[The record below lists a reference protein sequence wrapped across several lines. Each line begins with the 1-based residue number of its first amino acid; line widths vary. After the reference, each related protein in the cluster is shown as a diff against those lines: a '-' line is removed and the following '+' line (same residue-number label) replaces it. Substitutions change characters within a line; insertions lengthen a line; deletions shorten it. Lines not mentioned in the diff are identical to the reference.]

1 MKRRNFLK
9 LGAAVSALP
18 LIPSSMLAADKLTAL
33 KKNGEIL
40 TAARWG
46 ILKASVKNGKIVK
59 SAPWKIT
66 SKIPNTLQNTMA
78 DLVYNTRIKAPM
90 VRKSYLADPD
100 NPKPELRGL
109 DEWVEVK
116 YEDAI
121 KLVAR
126 ELKKTR
132 EQKGASSVFAGSYG
146 WQSTG
151 NVHVSR
157 TLLHRFMNLTGGFT
171 GVTGDYSTGAAQVIM
186 PHVTGSNQ
194 VYEQQTSW
202 PVVLESSKIVVF
214 WGLNPI
220 STLRVAWTSSDE
232 QGFKYFEQ
240 LKNSDKEI
248 IIIDPIKTV
257 SGKYF
262 EGKARWITP
271 RPNTDVAMMLGMAQ
285 YLYSQGKYD
294 KEFLQNYTVG
304 FEKFVPYL
312 TGQSDGVAKTPEWAS
327 EICDISADVIKELA
341 IKFYEN
347 RTMIMAG
354 WGIQRAHHGEQAHW
368 MIVTLCAML
377 GQIGLAGGGFGFSYH
392 YANGGAPTC
401 AGGVIGGMNAAS
413 VGVVKDGKFLG
424 LAQDQKQGG
433 EAAQAWLVNTAKVA
447 FPLARIADALLN
459 PGKTIDA
466 NGAKITYPKIDFIYW
481 VGGNPIVHHQD
492 TNTNIKAWRKP
503 RTIVVNEIYWTPT
516 AKMADIVFPTTTQ
529 YERNDITMSGD
540 YSNMHIIPM
549 KQVVAKQHGAKDD
562 YQIFTDLCKAYAD
575 GLAEVYTDGG
585 KTEMDWIKEFYEGA
599 ASAVNANTAL
609 GIQMPS
615 FEQWWEKNEPTEFYE
630 TPENAAYVT
639 FEDFRNDPVLEALGT
654 PSGLIEI
661 YSDTI
666 AAMNYK
672 DCGAH
677 PMWFEPVEWLGMK
690 DKPAKFHLL
699 SIHPYDRLHS
709 QQSNTSNRKRYAVAD
724 REPVLINTE
733 DAKELGIKQGDL
745 VRVYNARGEILAGA
759 NVSDDIM
766 RGVVQIFEGAWY
778 DPNAEGLCKN
788 GNPNV
793 LTIELPTS
801 ELANGNISHTA
812 LVNIELYKHKAGE
825 DIKLTAF
832 MPPKGA
838 K

>member
-202 PVVLESSKIVVF
+202 PVVLENSKVVVF

-262 EGKARWITP
+262 EGKAKWIAP

-285 YLYSQGKYD
+285 HLYSQGKYD

-327 EICDISADVIKELA
+327 EICGISADVIKELA
-341 IKFYEN
+341 VKFYEN

-401 AGGVIGGMNAAS
+401 AGGVISGMNAAS

-466 NGAKITYPKIDFIYW
+466 NGAKITYPQIDFIYW

-516 AKMADIVFPTTTQ
+516 AKMADIVFPTTTE

-630 TPENAAYVT
+630 TPESAAYVS

-745 VRVYNARGEILAGA
+745 VRVFNARGEILAGA
-759 NVSDDIM
+759 NVSSDIM

-793 LTIELPTS
+793 LTIDLPTS

>member
-46 ILKASVKNGKIVK
+46 ILKASVKNGKIIK
-59 SAPWKIT
+59 SAPWRIT

-132 EQKGASSVFAGSYG
+132 EQKGADSVFAGSYG

-202 PVVLESSKIVVF
+202 PVVLENSKVVVF

-262 EGKARWITP
+262 EGKAKWIAP

-285 YLYSQGKYD
+285 HLYSQGKYD

-327 EICDISADVIKELA
+327 EICGISADVIKELA

-354 WGIQRAHHGEQAHW
+354 WGIQRAHHGEQVHW

-424 LAQDQKQGG
+424 LVQDQKQGG

-466 NGAKITYPKIDFIYW
+466 NGEKITYPKIDFIYW

-516 AKMADIVFPTTTQ
+516 AKMADIVFPTTTE

-562 YQIFTDLCKAYAD
+562 YQIFTDLCKAYAE
-575 GLAEVYTDGG
+575 GLAEAYTDGG

-630 TPENAAYVT
+630 TPESAAYVT

-699 SIHPYDRLHS
+699 SLHPLDRLHS

-793 LTIELPTS
+793 LTIDLPTS
-801 ELANGNISHTA
+801 ELANGNIAHTA
-812 LVNIELYKHKAGE
+812 LVDIELYKHKAGE

>member
-132 EQKGASSVFAGSYG
+132 EQKGADSVFAGSYG

-157 TLLHRFMNLTGGFT
+157 TLLHRFMNLSGGFT

-202 PVVLESSKIVVF
+202 PVVLENSKVVVF

-271 RPNTDVAMMLGMAQ
+271 RPNTDVGMMLGMAQ
-285 YLYSQGKYD
+285 HLYSQGKYD

-327 EICDISADVIKELA
+327 EICGISADVIKELA

-413 VGVVKDGKFLG
+413 VGIVKDGKFLG

-466 NGAKITYPKIDFIYW
+466 NGAKITYPQIDFIYW

-516 AKMADIVFPTTTQ
+516 AKMADIVFPTTTE

-630 TPENAAYVT
+630 TPENAAYVS

-666 AAMNYK
+666 EAMNYK

-699 SIHPYDRLHS
+699 SLHPYDRLHS

-793 LTIELPTS
+793 LTIDLPTS
-801 ELANGNISHTA
+801 ELANGNIAHTA
-812 LVNIELYKHKAGE
+812 LVDIELYKHKAGE

>member
-78 DLVYNTRIKAPM
+78 DLVCNTRIKAPM

-132 EQKGASSVFAGSYG
+132 EQKGADSVFAGSYG

-157 TLLHRFMNLTGGFT
+157 TLLHRFMNLSGGFT

-202 PVVLESSKIVVF
+202 PVVLENSKVVVF

-262 EGKARWITP
+262 EGKAKWITP
-271 RPNTDVAMMLGMAQ
+271 RPNTDVAMMLSMAQ
-285 YLYSQGKYD
+285 HLYSQGKYD

-304 FEKFVPYL
+304 FKKFVPYL

-327 EICDISADVIKELA
+327 EICGISADVIKELA

-413 VGVVKDGKFLG
+413 VGIVKDGKFLG

-516 AKMADIVFPTTTQ
+516 AKMADIVFPTTTE

-549 KQVVAKQHGAKDD
+549 KQVVAKQYGAKDD

-630 TPENAAYVT
+630 TPESAAYVS

-699 SIHPYDRLHS
+699 SLHPLDRLHS

-793 LTIELPTS
+793 LTIDLPTS

-812 LVNIELYKHKAGE
+812 LVDIELYKHKAGE

>member
-9 LGAAVSALP
+9 LSAAVSALP
-18 LIPSSMLAADKLTAL
+18 LIPSSMLAVDKLTAL

-132 EQKGASSVFAGSYG
+132 EQKGADSVFAGSYG

-202 PVVLESSKIVVF
+202 PVVLENSKVVVF

-262 EGKARWITP
+262 EGKARWIAP

-285 YLYSQGKYD
+285 HLYSQGKYD

-327 EICDISADVIKELA
+327 EICGISADVIKELA

-516 AKMADIVFPTTTQ
+516 AKMADIVFPTTTE

-575 GLAEVYTDGG
+575 GLAEAYTDGG

-630 TPENAAYVT
+630 TPESAAYVS

-699 SIHPYDRLHS
+699 SIHPLDRLHS
-709 QQSNTSNRKRYAVAD
+709 QQSNTSNRKRYAVAG

-793 LTIELPTS
+793 LTIDLPTS
-801 ELANGNISHTA
+801 ELANGNIAHTA
-812 LVNIELYKHKAGE
+812 LVDIELYKHKAGE

>member
-132 EQKGASSVFAGSYG
+132 EQKGADSVFAGSYG

-157 TLLHRFMNLTGGFT
+157 TLLHRFMNLSGGFT

-202 PVVLESSKIVVF
+202 PVVLENSKVVVF

-240 LKNSDKEI
+240 LKNSNKEI

-262 EGKARWITP
+262 EGKARWIAP

-285 YLYSQGKYD
+285 HLYSQGKYD

-327 EICDISADVIKELA
+327 EICGIGADVIKELA

-347 RTMIMAG
+347 RTMIMVG

-433 EAAQAWLVNTAKVA
+433 EATQAWLVNTAKVA

-466 NGAKITYPKIDFIYW
+466 NGAKITYPQIDFIYW

-575 GLAEVYTDGG
+575 GLAEAYTDGG

-609 GIQMPS
+609 GVQMPS

-630 TPENAAYVT
+630 TPESAAYVS

-699 SIHPYDRLHS
+699 SLHPLDRLHS

-759 NVSDDIM
+759 NVSSDIM
-766 RGVVQIFEGAWY
+766 RGVVQIFEGVWY

-793 LTIELPTS
+793 LTIDLPTS

-812 LVNIELYKHKAGE
+812 LVDIELYKHKAGE

>member
-78 DLVYNTRIKAPM
+78 DLVYNTRVKAPM

-132 EQKGASSVFAGSYG
+132 EQKGADSVFAGSYG

-151 NVHVSR
+151 NMHVSR
-157 TLLHRFMNLTGGFT
+157 TLLHRFMNLSGGFT

-202 PVVLESSKIVVF
+202 PVVLENSKVVVF

-285 YLYSQGKYD
+285 HLYSQGKYD

-327 EICDISADVIKELA
+327 EICGIGADVIKELA

-413 VGVVKDGKFLG
+413 VGIVKDGKFLG

-516 AKMADIVFPTTTQ
+516 AKMADIVFPTTTE

-609 GIQMPS
+609 GMQMPS

-630 TPENAAYVT
+630 TPESAAYVS

-699 SIHPYDRLHS
+699 SLHPLDRLHS

-793 LTIELPTS
+793 LTIDLPTS

-812 LVNIELYKHKAGE
+812 LLDIELYKHKAGE

>member
-9 LGAAVSALP
+9 LGATLSALP

-132 EQKGASSVFAGSYG
+132 EQKGADSVFAGSYG

-202 PVVLESSKIVVF
+202 PVVLENSKVVVF

-262 EGKARWITP
+262 EGKAKWITP

-285 YLYSQGKYD
+285 HLYSQGKYD

-327 EICDISADVIKELA
+327 EICGISADVIKELA

-413 VGVVKDGKFLG
+413 VGIVKDGKFLG

-433 EAAQAWLVNTAKVA
+433 EAAQAWLINTAKVA

-516 AKMADIVFPTTTQ
+516 AKMADIVFPTTTE

-575 GLAEVYTDGG
+575 GLAEAYTDGG

-630 TPENAAYVT
+630 TPESAAYVS

-759 NVSDDIM
+759 NVSGDIM

-793 LTIELPTS
+793 LTIDLPTS
-801 ELANGNISHTA
+801 ELANGNIAHTA

>member
-9 LGAAVSALP
+9 LGAAASALP

-132 EQKGASSVFAGSYG
+132 EQKGADSVFAGSYG

-157 TLLHRFMNLTGGFT
+157 TLLHRFMNLSGGFT

-202 PVVLESSKIVVF
+202 PVVLENSKVVVF

-240 LKNSDKEI
+240 LKDSDKEI

-262 EGKARWITP
+262 EGKAKWIAP

-285 YLYSQGKYD
+285 HLYSQGKYD

-304 FEKFVPYL
+304 FEKFVLYL

-327 EICDISADVIKELA
+327 EICGISADVIKELA

-401 AGGVIGGMNAAS
+401 AGGVIGGMNAVS

-433 EAAQAWLVNTAKVA
+433 EAAQAWLANTAKVA

-466 NGAKITYPKIDFIYW
+466 NGAKITYPQIDFIYW

-516 AKMADIVFPTTTQ
+516 AKMADIVFPTTTE

-575 GLAEVYTDGG
+575 GLAEAYTDGG

-630 TPENAAYVT
+630 TPESAAYVS

-666 AAMNYK
+666 EAMNYK

-699 SIHPYDRLHS
+699 SLHPYDRLHS
-709 QQSNTSNRKRYAVAD
+709 QQSNTSNRKRYAVAG

-793 LTIELPTS
+793 LTIDLPTS

>member
-132 EQKGASSVFAGSYG
+132 EQKGTDSVFAGSYG

-202 PVVLESSKIVVF
+202 PVVLENSKVVVF

-262 EGKARWITP
+262 EGKARWIAP

-285 YLYSQGKYD
+285 HLYSQGKYD

-327 EICDISADVIKELA
+327 EICGVSVDVIKELA

-516 AKMADIVFPTTTQ
+516 AKMADIVFPTTTE

-630 TPENAAYVT
+630 TPESAAYVS

-672 DCGAH
+672 DCSAH

-699 SIHPYDRLHS
+699 SLHPLDRLHS

-793 LTIELPTS
+793 LTIDLPTS

-812 LVNIELYKHKAGE
+812 LVDIELYKHKAGE

>member
-202 PVVLESSKIVVF
+202 PVVLENSKVVVF

-285 YLYSQGKYD
+285 HLYSQGKYD

-327 EICDISADVIKELA
+327 EICGISADVIKELA

-466 NGAKITYPKIDFIYW
+466 NGEKITYPKIDFIYW

-516 AKMADIVFPTTTQ
+516 AKMADIVFPTTTE

-630 TPENAAYVT
+630 TPESAAYVT
-639 FEDFRNDPVLEALGT
+639 FKDFRNDPVLEALGT

-677 PMWFEPVEWLGMK
+677 PMWFEPIEWLGMK

-699 SIHPYDRLHS
+699 SIHPLDRLHS

-745 VRVYNARGEILAGA
+745 VRVFNARGEILAGA
-759 NVSDDIM
+759 NVSGDIM

-793 LTIELPTS
+793 LTIDLPTS
-801 ELANGNISHTA
+801 ELANGNIAHTA

>member
-59 SAPWKIT
+59 SAPWKVT

-132 EQKGASSVFAGSYG
+132 EQKGADSVFAGSYG

-157 TLLHRFMNLTGGFT
+157 TLLHRFMNLSGGFT

-186 PHVTGSNQ
+186 PYVTGSNQ

-202 PVVLESSKIVVF
+202 PVVLENSKVVVF

-262 EGKARWITP
+262 EGKARWIAP

-285 YLYSQGKYD
+285 HLYSQGKYD

-327 EICDISADVIKELA
+327 EICGISADVIKELA

-433 EAAQAWLVNTAKVA
+433 EATQAWLVNTAKVT
-447 FPLARIADALLN
+447 FPLARIADVLLN

-516 AKMADIVFPTTTQ
+516 AKMADIVFPTTTE

-575 GLAEVYTDGG
+575 GLAEAYTDGG

-615 FEQWWEKNEPTEFYE
+615 FERWWEKNEPTEFYE
-630 TPENAAYVT
+630 TPESAAYVS
-639 FEDFRNDPVLEALGT
+639 FEDFRNDSVLEALGT

-793 LTIELPTS
+793 LTIDLPTS

>member
-9 LGAAVSALP
+9 LGATLSALP

-59 SAPWKIT
+59 SAPWKII

-132 EQKGASSVFAGSYG
+132 EQKGADSVFAGSYG

-157 TLLHRFMNLTGGFT
+157 TLLHRFMNLSGGFT

-202 PVVLESSKIVVF
+202 PVVLENSKVVVF

-232 QGFKYFEQ
+232 QGFKYFEK

-285 YLYSQGKYD
+285 HLYSQGKYD

-327 EICDISADVIKELA
+327 EICGISADVIKELA

-516 AKMADIVFPTTTQ
+516 AKMADIVFPTTTE

-630 TPENAAYVT
+630 TPESAAYVT

-699 SIHPYDRLHS
+699 SLHPYDRLHS
-709 QQSNTSNRKRYAVAD
+709 QQSNTSNRKRYAIAD

-793 LTIELPTS
+793 LTIDLPTS

-812 LVNIELYKHKAGE
+812 LVDIELYKHKAGE

>member
-132 EQKGASSVFAGSYG
+132 EQKGADSVFAGSYG

-202 PVVLESSKIVVF
+202 PVVLENSKVVVF

-262 EGKARWITP
+262 EGKARWIAP

-285 YLYSQGKYD
+285 HLYSQGKYD

-327 EICDISADVIKELA
+327 EICGISADVIKELA

-516 AKMADIVFPTTTQ
+516 AKMADIVFPTTTE

-575 GLAEVYTDGG
+575 GLAEAYTDGG

-609 GIQMPS
+609 GVQMPS

-630 TPENAAYVT
+630 TPESAAYVS

-699 SIHPYDRLHS
+699 SLHPYDRLHS
-709 QQSNTSNRKRYAVAD
+709 QQNNTSNRKRYAVAG

-759 NVSDDIM
+759 NVNDDIM

-793 LTIELPTS
+793 LTIDLPTS

-812 LVNIELYKHKAGE
+812 LVDIELYKHKAGE

>member
-33 KKNGEIL
+33 KKNSEIL

-157 TLLHRFMNLTGGFT
+157 TLLHRFMNLSGGFT

-202 PVVLESSKIVVF
+202 PVVLENSKVVVF

-262 EGKARWITP
+262 EGKARWIAP

-285 YLYSQGKYD
+285 HLYSQGKYD

-327 EICDISADVIKELA
+327 EICGISADVIKELA

-516 AKMADIVFPTTTQ
+516 AKMADIVFPTTTE

-575 GLAEVYTDGG
+575 GLAEAYTDGG

-630 TPENAAYVT
+630 TPESTAYVS

-699 SIHPYDRLHS
+699 SLHPYDRLHS

-793 LTIELPTS
+793 LTIDLPTS
-801 ELANGNISHTA
+801 ELANGNIAHTA

>member
-1 MKRRNFLK
+1 M
-9 LGAAVSALP
+9 
-18 LIPSSMLAADKLTAL
+18 
-33 KKNGEIL
+33 
-40 TAARWG
+40 
-46 ILKASVKNGKIVK
+46 
-59 SAPWKIT
+59 
-66 SKIPNTLQNTMA
+66 
-78 DLVYNTRIKAPM
+78 
-90 VRKSYLADPD
+90 
-100 NPKPELRGL
+100 
-109 DEWVEVK
+109 
-116 YEDAI
+116 
-121 KLVAR
+121 
-126 ELKKTR
+126 
-132 EQKGASSVFAGSYG
+132 
-146 WQSTG
+146 
-151 NVHVSR
+151 
-157 TLLHRFMNLTGGFT
+157 
-171 GVTGDYSTGAAQVIM
+171 
-186 PHVTGSNQ
+186 
-194 VYEQQTSW
+194 
-202 PVVLESSKIVVF
+202 
-214 WGLNPI
+214 
-220 STLRVAWTSSDE
+220 AWTSSDE

-262 EGKARWITP
+262 EGKAKWIAP

-285 YLYSQGKYD
+285 HLYSQGKYD

-327 EICDISADVIKELA
+327 EICGISADVIKELA

-413 VGVVKDGKFLG
+413 VGIVKDGKFLG

-466 NGAKITYPKIDFIYW
+466 NGTKITYPKIDFIYW

-516 AKMADIVFPTTTQ
+516 AKMADIVFPTTTE

-585 KTEMDWIKEFYEGA
+585 KTEMDWIKEFYEG
-599 ASAVNANTAL
+599 
-609 GIQMPS
+609 
-615 FEQWWEKNEPTEFYE
+615 E
-630 TPENAAYVT
+630 
-639 FEDFRNDPVLEALGT
+639 
-654 PSGLIEI
+654 
-661 YSDTI
+661 
-666 AAMNYK
+666 
-672 DCGAH
+672 C
-677 PMWFEPVEWLGMK
+677 
-690 DKPAKFHLL
+690 
-699 SIHPYDRLHS
+699 RL
-709 QQSNTSNRKRYAVAD
+709 RDV
-724 REPVLINTE
+724 
-733 DAKELGIKQGDL
+733 
-745 VRVYNARGEILAGA
+745 
-759 NVSDDIM
+759 
-766 RGVVQIFEGAWY
+766 
-778 DPNAEGLCKN
+778 
-788 GNPNV
+788 
-793 LTIELPTS
+793 
-801 ELANGNISHTA
+801 
-812 LVNIELYKHKAGE
+812 
-825 DIKLTAF
+825 
-832 MPPKGA
+832 
-838 K
+838 

>member
-46 ILKASVKNGKIVK
+46 ILKASVKNGKIIK

-132 EQKGASSVFAGSYG
+132 EQKGADSVFAGSYG

-202 PVVLESSKIVVF
+202 PVVLENSKVVVF

-262 EGKARWITP
+262 EGKAKWIAP

-285 YLYSQGKYD
+285 HLYSQGKYD

-327 EICDISADVIKELA
+327 EICGISADVIKELA

-354 WGIQRAHHGEQAHW
+354 WGIQRAHHGEQVHW

-424 LAQDQKQGG
+424 LVQDQKQGG

-466 NGAKITYPKIDFIYW
+466 NGEKITYPKIDFIYW

-516 AKMADIVFPTTTQ
+516 AKMADIVFPTTTE

-562 YQIFTDLCKAYAD
+562 YQIFTDLCKAYAE
-575 GLAEVYTDGG
+575 GLAEAYTDGG

-630 TPENAAYVT
+630 TPESAAYVT

-699 SIHPYDRLHS
+699 SLHPLDRLHS

-793 LTIELPTS
+793 LTIDLPTS
-801 ELANGNISHTA
+801 ELANGNIAHTA
-812 LVNIELYKHKAGE
+812 LVDIELYKHKAGE

>member
-132 EQKGASSVFAGSYG
+132 EQKGADSVFAGSYG

-202 PVVLESSKIVVF
+202 LVVLENSKVVVF

-248 IIIDPIKTV
+248 IIIDPIKTA

-262 EGKARWITP
+262 EGKAKWIAP

-285 YLYSQGKYD
+285 HLYSQGKYD

-327 EICDISADVIKELA
+327 EICGISADVIKELA

-433 EAAQAWLVNTAKVA
+433 EATQAWLVNTAKVA

-466 NGAKITYPKIDFIYW
+466 NGEKITYPQIDFIYW

-609 GIQMPS
+609 GMQMPS

-699 SIHPYDRLHS
+699 SLHPLDRLHS

-793 LTIELPTS
+793 LTIDLPTS
-801 ELANGNISHTA
+801 ELANGNIAHTA
-812 LVNIELYKHKAGE
+812 LVDIELYKHKAGE

>member
-18 LIPSSMLAADKLTAL
+18 LIPSSMLAADKLTSL

-285 YLYSQGKYD
+285 HLYSQGKYD

-327 EICDISADVIKELA
+327 EICGIGADVIKELA

-516 AKMADIVFPTTTQ
+516 AKMADIVLPTTTQ

-575 GLAEVYTDGG
+575 GLAEAYTDGG

-599 ASAVNANTAL
+599 ASAVNANAAL
-609 GIQMPS
+609 GVQMPS

-630 TPENAAYVT
+630 TPESAAYVS

-699 SIHPYDRLHS
+699 SLHPLDRLHS

-788 GNPNV
+788 GNSNV
-793 LTIELPTS
+793 LTIDLPTS
-801 ELANGNISHTA
+801 ELANGNIAHTA

>member
-90 VRKSYLADPD
+90 ERKSYLADPD

-202 PVVLESSKIVVF
+202 PVVLENSKVVVF

-285 YLYSQGKYD
+285 HLYSQGKYD

-327 EICDISADVIKELA
+327 EICGISADVIKELA

-433 EAAQAWLVNTAKVA
+433 EATQAWLVNTAKVA

-466 NGAKITYPKIDFIYW
+466 NGAKITYPQIDFIYW

-599 ASAVNANTAL
+599 GSAVNANTAL

-630 TPENAAYVT
+630 TPESAAYVT

-778 DPNAEGLCKN
+778 DPNADGLCKN

-793 LTIELPTS
+793 LTIDLPTS

>member
-1 MKRRNFLK
+1 
-9 LGAAVSALP
+9 
-18 LIPSSMLAADKLTAL
+18 
-33 KKNGEIL
+33 
-40 TAARWG
+40 
-46 ILKASVKNGKIVK
+46 
-59 SAPWKIT
+59 
-66 SKIPNTLQNTMA
+66 
-78 DLVYNTRIKAPM
+78 
-90 VRKSYLADPD
+90 
-100 NPKPELRGL
+100 
-109 DEWVEVK
+109 
-116 YEDAI
+116 
-121 KLVAR
+121 
-126 ELKKTR
+126 
-132 EQKGASSVFAGSYG
+132 
-146 WQSTG
+146 
-151 NVHVSR
+151 
-157 TLLHRFMNLTGGFT
+157 
-171 GVTGDYSTGAAQVIM
+171 
-186 PHVTGSNQ
+186 
-194 VYEQQTSW
+194 
-202 PVVLESSKIVVF
+202 
-214 WGLNPI
+214 
-220 STLRVAWTSSDE
+220 
-232 QGFKYFEQ
+232 
-240 LKNSDKEI
+240 
-248 IIIDPIKTV
+248 
-257 SGKYF
+257 
-262 EGKARWITP
+262 
-271 RPNTDVAMMLGMAQ
+271 
-285 YLYSQGKYD
+285 
-294 KEFLQNYTVG
+294 
-304 FEKFVPYL
+304 
-312 TGQSDGVAKTPEWAS
+312 
-327 EICDISADVIKELA
+327 
-341 IKFYEN
+341 
-347 RTMIMAG
+347 MIMAG

-516 AKMADIVFPTTTQ
+516 AKMADIVFPTTTE

-575 GLAEVYTDGG
+575 GLAEAYTDGG

-630 TPENAAYVT
+630 TPESAAYVS
-639 FEDFRNDPVLEALGT
+639 FEDFRNDPILEALGT

-666 AAMNYK
+666 EAMNYK

-677 PMWFEPVEWLGMK
+677 PMWFEPIEWLGMK

-699 SIHPYDRLHS
+699 SLHPLDRLHS

-793 LTIELPTS
+793 LTIDLPTS
-801 ELANGNISHTA
+801 ELANGNIAHTA
-812 LVNIELYKHKAGE
+812 LVDIELYKHKAGE

>member
-18 LIPSSMLAADKLTAL
+18 LIPSSMLAADKLTVL

-132 EQKGASSVFAGSYG
+132 EQKGADSVFAGSYG

-202 PVVLESSKIVVF
+202 PVVLENSKVVVF

-285 YLYSQGKYD
+285 HLYSQGKYD

-327 EICDISADVIKELA
+327 EICGISADVIKELA

-516 AKMADIVFPTTTQ
+516 AKMADIVFPTTTE

-630 TPENAAYVT
+630 TPESAAYVT

-690 DKPAKFHLL
+690 EKPAKFHLL
-699 SIHPYDRLHS
+699 SLHPLDRLHS

-745 VRVYNARGEILAGA
+745 VRVFNARGEILAGA

-778 DPNAEGLCKN
+778 DPNADGLCKN

-793 LTIELPTS
+793 LTIDLPTS

>member
-78 DLVYNTRIKAPM
+78 DLVYNTRVKAPM

-132 EQKGASSVFAGSYG
+132 EQKGADSVFAGSYG

-157 TLLHRFMNLTGGFT
+157 TLLHRFMNLSGGFT

-186 PHVTGSNQ
+186 PYVTGSNQ

-202 PVVLESSKIVVF
+202 PVVLENSKVVVF

-262 EGKARWITP
+262 EGKAKWIAP

-285 YLYSQGKYD
+285 HLYSQGKYD

-327 EICDISADVIKELA
+327 EICGISADVIKELA

-433 EAAQAWLVNTAKVA
+433 EATQAWLVNTAKVA

-466 NGAKITYPKIDFIYW
+466 NGEKITYPKIDFIYW

-516 AKMADIVFPTTTQ
+516 AKMADIVFPTTTE

-562 YQIFTDLCKAYAD
+562 YQIFTDLCKAYAE
-575 GLAEVYTDGG
+575 GLAEAYTDGG

-630 TPENAAYVT
+630 TPESAAYVS
-639 FEDFRNDPVLEALGT
+639 FEDFRNDPVLQALGT

-666 AAMNYK
+666 EAMNYK

-699 SIHPYDRLHS
+699 SLHPLDRLHS

-759 NVSDDIM
+759 NVSGDIM

-793 LTIELPTS
+793 LTIDLPTS
-801 ELANGNISHTA
+801 ELANGNIAHTA

>member
-1 MKRRNFLK
+1 M
-9 LGAAVSALP
+9 
-18 LIPSSMLAADKLTAL
+18 
-33 KKNGEIL
+33 
-40 TAARWG
+40 
-46 ILKASVKNGKIVK
+46 
-59 SAPWKIT
+59 
-66 SKIPNTLQNTMA
+66 
-78 DLVYNTRIKAPM
+78 
-90 VRKSYLADPD
+90 
-100 NPKPELRGL
+100 
-109 DEWVEVK
+109 
-116 YEDAI
+116 
-121 KLVAR
+121 
-126 ELKKTR
+126 
-132 EQKGASSVFAGSYG
+132 
-146 WQSTG
+146 
-151 NVHVSR
+151 
-157 TLLHRFMNLTGGFT
+157 
-171 GVTGDYSTGAAQVIM
+171 
-186 PHVTGSNQ
+186 
-194 VYEQQTSW
+194 
-202 PVVLESSKIVVF
+202 VLENSKVVVF

-262 EGKARWITP
+262 EGKARWIAP

-285 YLYSQGKYD
+285 HLYSQGKYD

-327 EICDISADVIKELA
+327 EICGIGADVIKELA

-516 AKMADIVFPTTTQ
+516 AKMADIVFPTTTE

-630 TPENAAYVT
+630 TPESAAYVS

-666 AAMNYK
+666 EAMNYK

-793 LTIELPTS
+793 LTIDLPTS

-812 LVNIELYKHKAGE
+812 LINIELYKHKAGE

>member
-132 EQKGASSVFAGSYG
+132 EQKGADSVFAGSYG

-157 TLLHRFMNLTGGFT
+157 TLLHRFMNLSGGFT

-186 PHVTGSNQ
+186 PYVTGSNQ

-202 PVVLESSKIVVF
+202 PVVLENSKVVVF

-262 EGKARWITP
+262 EGKARWIAP

-285 YLYSQGKYD
+285 HLYSQGKYD

-327 EICDISADVIKELA
+327 EICGISADVIKELA

-447 FPLARIADALLN
+447 FPLARIADVLLN

-466 NGAKITYPKIDFIYW
+466 NGAKITYPQIDFIYW

-516 AKMADIVFPTTTQ
+516 AKMADIVFPTTTE

-609 GIQMPS
+609 GVQMPS

-630 TPENAAYVT
+630 TPESAAYVS

-709 QQSNTSNRKRYAVAD
+709 QQSNTSNRKRYAVAG

-793 LTIELPTS
+793 LTIDLPTS
-801 ELANGNISHTA
+801 ELANGNIAHTA

>member
-157 TLLHRFMNLTGGFT
+157 TLLHRFMNLSGGFT

-262 EGKARWITP
+262 EGKARWIAP

-285 YLYSQGKYD
+285 HLYSQGKYD

-327 EICDISADVIKELA
+327 EICGISADVIKELA

-433 EAAQAWLVNTAKVA
+433 EATQAWLVNTAKVA

-466 NGAKITYPKIDFIYW
+466 NGAKITYPQIDFIYW

-575 GLAEVYTDGG
+575 GLAEAYTDGG

-630 TPENAAYVT
+630 TPESAAYVS

-677 PMWFEPVEWLGMK
+677 PMWFEPIEWLGMK

-699 SIHPYDRLHS
+699 SLHPLDRLHS

-745 VRVYNARGEILAGA
+745 VRVFNARGEILAGA
-759 NVSDDIM
+759 NVSSDIM

-793 LTIELPTS
+793 LTIDLPTS

>member
-132 EQKGASSVFAGSYG
+132 EQKGADSVFAGSYG

-202 PVVLESSKIVVF
+202 PVVLENSKVVVF

-262 EGKARWITP
+262 EGKARWIAP

-285 YLYSQGKYD
+285 HLYSQGKYD

-327 EICDISADVIKELA
+327 EICGISADVIKELA

-575 GLAEVYTDGG
+575 GLAEAYTDGG

-630 TPENAAYVT
+630 TPESAAYVS

-699 SIHPYDRLHS
+699 SLHPYDRLHS
-709 QQSNTSNRKRYAVAD
+709 QQSNTSNRKRYAVAG

-733 DAKELGIKQGDL
+733 DAKELGIKRGDL
-745 VRVYNARGEILAGA
+745 VRVFNARGEILAGA

-793 LTIELPTS
+793 LTIDLPTS

>member
-157 TLLHRFMNLTGGFT
+157 TLLHRFMNLSGGFT

-285 YLYSQGKYD
+285 HLYSQGKYD

-327 EICDISADVIKELA
+327 EICGISADVIKELA

-433 EAAQAWLVNTAKVA
+433 EATQAWLVNTAKVA

-466 NGAKITYPKIDFIYW
+466 NGEKITYPQIDFIYW

-516 AKMADIVFPTTTQ
+516 AKMADIVFPTTTE

-575 GLAEVYTDGG
+575 GLAEAYTDGG

-599 ASAVNANTAL
+599 AGAVNANTAL

-630 TPENAAYVT
+630 TPENTAYVT

-699 SIHPYDRLHS
+699 SLHPLDRLHS

-745 VRVYNARGEILAGA
+745 VRVFNARGEILAGA
-759 NVSDDIM
+759 NVSGDIM

-793 LTIELPTS
+793 LTIDLPTS

-812 LVNIELYKHKAGE
+812 LVDIELYKHKAGE

>member
-157 TLLHRFMNLTGGFT
+157 TLLHRFMNLSGGFT

-202 PVVLESSKIVVF
+202 PVVLENSKVVVF

-262 EGKARWITP
+262 EGKARWIAP

-285 YLYSQGKYD
+285 HLYSQGKYD

-327 EICDISADVIKELA
+327 EICGIGADVIKELA

-447 FPLARIADALLN
+447 FPLARIADVLLN

-516 AKMADIVFPTTTQ
+516 AKMADIVFPTTTE

-549 KQVVAKQHGAKDD
+549 KQVVAKQYGAKDD

-609 GIQMPS
+609 GVQMPS

-630 TPENAAYVT
+630 TPESAAYVS

-699 SIHPYDRLHS
+699 SIHPLDRLHS

-793 LTIELPTS
+793 LTIDLPTS
-801 ELANGNISHTA
+801 ELANGNIAHTA

>member
-132 EQKGASSVFAGSYG
+132 EQKGADSVFAGSYG

-202 PVVLESSKIVVF
+202 PVVLENSKVVVF

-262 EGKARWITP
+262 EDKAKWIAP

-285 YLYSQGKYD
+285 HLYSQGKYD

-327 EICDISADVIKELA
+327 EICGISADVIKELA

-424 LAQDQKQGG
+424 LVQDQKQGG

-466 NGAKITYPKIDFIYW
+466 NGEKITYPKIDFIYW

-516 AKMADIVFPTTTQ
+516 AKMADIVFPTTTE

-575 GLAEVYTDGG
+575 GLAEAYTDGG

-630 TPENAAYVT
+630 TPESAAYVT

-699 SIHPYDRLHS
+699 SLHPLDRLHS

-793 LTIELPTS
+793 LTIDLPTS
-801 ELANGNISHTA
+801 ELANGNIAHTA
-812 LVNIELYKHKAGE
+812 LVDIELYKHKAGE

>member
-132 EQKGASSVFAGSYG
+132 EQKGADSVFAGSYG

-157 TLLHRFMNLTGGFT
+157 TLLHRFMNLSGGFT

-202 PVVLESSKIVVF
+202 PVVLENSKVVVF

-262 EGKARWITP
+262 EGKAKWIAP

-285 YLYSQGKYD
+285 HLYSQGKYD

-312 TGQSDGVAKTPEWAS
+312 TGQNDGVAKTPEWAS
-327 EICDISADVIKELA
+327 EICGISADVIKELA

-413 VGVVKDGKFLG
+413 VGIVKDGKFLG

-466 NGAKITYPKIDFIYW
+466 NGTKITYPKIDFIYW

-516 AKMADIVFPTTTQ
+516 AKMADIVFPTTTE

-609 GIQMPS
+609 GIQMSS

-699 SIHPYDRLHS
+699 SLHPLDRLHS

-793 LTIELPTS
+793 LTIDLPTS

-812 LVNIELYKHKAGE
+812 LVDIELYKHKAGE

>member
-132 EQKGASSVFAGSYG
+132 KQKGADSVFAGSYG

-157 TLLHRFMNLTGGFT
+157 TLLHRFMNLSGDFT

-202 PVVLESSKIVVF
+202 PVVLENSKVVVF

-262 EGKARWITP
+262 EGKARWIAP

-285 YLYSQGKYD
+285 HLYSQGKYD

-327 EICDISADVIKELA
+327 EICGISADVIKELA

-413 VGVVKDGKFLG
+413 VGIVKDGKFLG

-433 EAAQAWLVNTAKVA
+433 EATQAWLVNTAKVA

-516 AKMADIVFPTTTQ
+516 AKMADIVFPTTTE

-630 TPENAAYVT
+630 TPESAAYVS

-699 SIHPYDRLHS
+699 SLHPLDRLHS

-793 LTIELPTS
+793 LTIDLPTS
-801 ELANGNISHTA
+801 ELANGNIAHTA

>member
-18 LIPSSMLAADKLTAL
+18 LIPSSMLAADKLTTL

-132 EQKGASSVFAGSYG
+132 EQKGVDSVFAGSYG

-285 YLYSQGKYD
+285 HLYSQGKYD

-312 TGQSDGVAKTPEWAS
+312 TGQSDGVAKTPEWSS
-327 EICDISADVIKELA
+327 EICGISADVIKELA

-433 EAAQAWLVNTAKVA
+433 EATQAWLVNTAKVA

-466 NGAKITYPKIDFIYW
+466 NGAKITYPQIDFIYW

-516 AKMADIVFPTTTQ
+516 AKMADIVFPTTTE

-575 GLAEVYTDGG
+575 GLAEAYTDGG

-630 TPENAAYVT
+630 TPESAAYVS

-666 AAMNYK
+666 EAMNYK

-759 NVSDDIM
+759 NVSSDIM

-793 LTIELPTS
+793 LTIDLPTS

>member
-157 TLLHRFMNLTGGFT
+157 TLLHRFMNLSGGFT

-202 PVVLESSKIVVF
+202 PVVLENSKVVVF

-262 EGKARWITP
+262 EGKARWIAP

-285 YLYSQGKYD
+285 HLYSQGKYD

-327 EICDISADVIKELA
+327 EICGINADVVKELA
-341 IKFYEN
+341 VKFYEN

-433 EAAQAWLVNTAKVA
+433 EATQAWLVNTAKVA
-447 FPLARIADALLN
+447 FPLARIADVLLN

-516 AKMADIVFPTTTQ
+516 AKMADIVFPTTTE

-630 TPENAAYVT
+630 TPESAAYVT
-639 FEDFRNDPVLEALGT
+639 FEDFRNDPILEALGT

-677 PMWFEPVEWLGMK
+677 PMWLEPVEWLGMK

-709 QQSNTSNRKRYAVAD
+709 QQSNTSNRKRYAVAG

-745 VRVYNARGEILAGA
+745 VRVFNARGEILAGA

-793 LTIELPTS
+793 LTIDLPTS
-801 ELANGNISHTA
+801 ELANGNIAHTA

>member
-1 MKRRNFLK
+1 
-9 LGAAVSALP
+9 
-18 LIPSSMLAADKLTAL
+18 
-33 KKNGEIL
+33 
-40 TAARWG
+40 
-46 ILKASVKNGKIVK
+46 
-59 SAPWKIT
+59 
-66 SKIPNTLQNTMA
+66 
-78 DLVYNTRIKAPM
+78 
-90 VRKSYLADPD
+90 
-100 NPKPELRGL
+100 
-109 DEWVEVK
+109 
-116 YEDAI
+116 
-121 KLVAR
+121 
-126 ELKKTR
+126 
-132 EQKGASSVFAGSYG
+132 
-146 WQSTG
+146 
-151 NVHVSR
+151 
-157 TLLHRFMNLTGGFT
+157 
-171 GVTGDYSTGAAQVIM
+171 
-186 PHVTGSNQ
+186 
-194 VYEQQTSW
+194 
-202 PVVLESSKIVVF
+202 
-214 WGLNPI
+214 
-220 STLRVAWTSSDE
+220 
-232 QGFKYFEQ
+232 
-240 LKNSDKEI
+240 
-248 IIIDPIKTV
+248 
-257 SGKYF
+257 
-262 EGKARWITP
+262 
-271 RPNTDVAMMLGMAQ
+271 
-285 YLYSQGKYD
+285 
-294 KEFLQNYTVG
+294 
-304 FEKFVPYL
+304 
-312 TGQSDGVAKTPEWAS
+312 
-327 EICDISADVIKELA
+327 
-341 IKFYEN
+341 
-347 RTMIMAG
+347 
-354 WGIQRAHHGEQAHW
+354 

-447 FPLARIADALLN
+447 FPLARIADVLLN

-466 NGAKITYPKIDFIYW
+466 NGAKITYPQIDFIYW

-516 AKMADIVFPTTTQ
+516 AKMADIVFPTTTE

-562 YQIFTDLCKAYAD
+562 YQIFTDLCKAYAE

-630 TPENAAYVT
+630 TPESAAYVS

-672 DCGAH
+672 NCGAH

-690 DKPAKFHLL
+690 EKPAKFHLL
-699 SIHPYDRLHS
+699 SLHPLDRLHS

-793 LTIELPTS
+793 LTIDLPTS

>member
-157 TLLHRFMNLTGGFT
+157 TLLHRFMNLSGGFT

-202 PVVLESSKIVVF
+202 PVVLENSKVVVF

-285 YLYSQGKYD
+285 HLYSQGKYD

-327 EICDISADVIKELA
+327 EICGISADVIKELA

-354 WGIQRAHHGEQAHW
+354 WGIQRAHHGEQVHW

-413 VGVVKDGKFLG
+413 VGIVKDGKFLG

-433 EAAQAWLVNTAKVA
+433 EATQAWLVNTAKVT
-447 FPLARIADALLN
+447 FPLARIADVLLN

-516 AKMADIVFPTTTQ
+516 AKMADIVFPTTTE

-575 GLAEVYTDGG
+575 GLAEAYTDGG

-599 ASAVNANTAL
+599 AGAVNANIAL

-630 TPENAAYVT
+630 TPESAAYVT

-793 LTIELPTS
+793 LTIDLPTS

>member
-157 TLLHRFMNLTGGFT
+157 TLLHRFMNLSGGFT

-202 PVVLESSKIVVF
+202 PVVLENSKVVVF

-262 EGKARWITP
+262 EDKARWITP

-285 YLYSQGKYD
+285 HLYSQGKYD

-327 EICDISADVIKELA
+327 EICGISADVIKELA

-630 TPENAAYVT
+630 TPESAAYVS

-699 SIHPYDRLHS
+699 SMHPYDRLHS

-745 VRVYNARGEILAGA
+745 VRVFNARGEILAGA
-759 NVSDDIM
+759 NVSSDIM

-793 LTIELPTS
+793 LTIDLPTS
-801 ELANGNISHTA
+801 ELANGNIAHTA
-812 LVNIELYKHKAGE
+812 LVDIELYKHKAGE

>member
-132 EQKGASSVFAGSYG
+132 EQNGADSVFAGSYG

-202 PVVLESSKIVVF
+202 PVVLENSKVVVF

-262 EGKARWITP
+262 EGKARWIAP

-285 YLYSQGKYD
+285 HLYSQGKYD

-327 EICDISADVIKELA
+327 EICGIGADVIKELA

-447 FPLARIADALLN
+447 FPLARIADVLLN

-516 AKMADIVFPTTTQ
+516 AKMADIVFPTTTE

-562 YQIFTDLCKAYAD
+562 YQIFTDLCKAYAE
-575 GLAEVYTDGG
+575 GLAEAYTDGG

-615 FEQWWEKNEPTEFYE
+615 FEQWWEKNEPTEFHE
-630 TPENAAYVT
+630 TPESAAYVS

-666 AAMNYK
+666 EAMNYK

-699 SIHPYDRLHS
+699 GLHPLDRLHS

-793 LTIELPTS
+793 LTIDLPTS

-812 LVNIELYKHKAGE
+812 LVDIELYKHKAGE